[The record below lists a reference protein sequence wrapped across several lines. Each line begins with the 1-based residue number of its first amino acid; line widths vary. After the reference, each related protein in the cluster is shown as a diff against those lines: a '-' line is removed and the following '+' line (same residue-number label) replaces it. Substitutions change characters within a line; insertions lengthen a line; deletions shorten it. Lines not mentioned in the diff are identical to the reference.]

1 MHNVKANGA
10 DIPALGF
17 GTWDLNDGTAR
28 DMVRAAIEIGY
39 RHIDTAVKYANES
52 DVGAGIKD
60 SGIARGEIFLTTKI
74 WPTEF
79 EPKTF
84 RAEVEA
90 SLQRLGVDY
99 VDLLL
104 LHWPNPDR
112 PMAET
117 IGVLNAAKKDGL
129 TRHIGVSNFTTSL
142 LAAAVKASEAPL
154 ATNQVEYHPYLKQDK
169 VLAANAKYGL
179 ATTAFCPVARGR
191 VFKDA
196 KLAAIAKKYDRGV
209 GQVVLRWLVQQPN
222 VIAIPRTGSPAHAKS
237 NFEIFDFTLD
247 DADMAAI
254 SALAEPDGRIT
265 TKNRVGFAP
274 EWDT

>member
-1 MHNVKANGA
+1 MHTVKANGA

-28 DMVRAAIEIGY
+28 DMVRTAIEIGY
-39 RHIDTAVKYANES
+39 RHIDTAVKYANET

-74 WPTEF
+74 WPTEY

-90 SLQRLGVDY
+90 SLGRLGVDY

-142 LAAAVKASEAPL
+142 LAEAVRVTEAPL
-154 ATNQVEYHPYLKQDK
+154 ATNQIEYHPYLNQDK
-169 VLAANAKYGL
+169 VLAANAGYGL

-196 KLAAIAKKYDRGV
+196 KLQAIAKKYDRGV
-209 GQVVLRWLVQQPN
+209 GQIVLHWLVQQPN

-247 DADMAAI
+247 DDDMAAI
-254 SALAEPDGRIT
+254 AALAEPDGRIT